1 MSPSEACTLVTR
13 DGRCD
18 SGPLFE
24 GGTRWRYPAVVA
36 LHGTSGASGRGGASR
51 PHGGRPRQRSAAL
64 RDLVEED
71 VLAGRRRTRE
81 AAAAQERSLAELS
94 DAATSA
100 EHAADVLVDMFGE
113 GVAPPGVL
121 ELLGPEDR
129 ARAVVTALSAARPG
143 SLCALTL
150 AAEVAGM
157 VDGQL
162 TRAAELLRLAIP
174 MTDDPVELHRIAY
187 HLARLGCVREAL
199 DMVEPHLAG
208 DPREPEAAA
217 TYALALGVA
226 RLTFASP
233 LEGPCPCGSDDEW
246 VQCCRAAEA
255 TASTG
260 SSTATGST
268 RC

>member
-1 MSPSEACTLVTR
+1 MAIS
-13 DGRCD
+13 
-18 SGPLFE
+18 SG
-24 GGTRWRYPAVVA
+24 GGAARHKR
-36 LHGTSGASGRGGASR
+36 GKREGRGQPAPR
-51 PHGGRPRQRSAAL
+51 RQATRQRSAAL
-64 RDLVEED
+64 RDLVDED
-71 VLAGRRRTRE
+71 VLAERRRTRE
-81 AAAAQERSLAELS
+81 AAAAQERRLAELS

-143 SLCALTL
+143 NLCALTL

-162 TRAAELLRLAIP
+162 TRAAELLRLAIQ

-199 DMVEPHLAG
+199 DMVEPHLAE
-208 DPREPEAAA
+208 RPEGAGSRCDVRARARCGQADVRNPSSRGHAPAAR
-217 TYALALGVA
+217 TMSGCSVA
-226 RLTFASP
+226 ERQRQLP
-233 LEGPCPCGSDDEW
+233 
-246 VQCCRAAEA
+246 
-255 TASTG
+255 STG